1 MYEVNMKY
9 MDENNL
15 NNFNFRCEK
24 FNIDNN
30 GYKFENITI
39 DNFQIRD
46 LEVNNEDIASISI
59 K

>member
-15 NNFNFRCEK
+15 NNFNFTCEK

-30 GYKFENITI
+30 GYKFENIII
-39 DNFQIRD
+39 DNFKITD
-46 LEVNNEDIASISI
+46 LEINNEDIASIRI

>member
-1 MYEVNMKY
+1 MKY

-39 DNFQIRD
+39 DNFQISD